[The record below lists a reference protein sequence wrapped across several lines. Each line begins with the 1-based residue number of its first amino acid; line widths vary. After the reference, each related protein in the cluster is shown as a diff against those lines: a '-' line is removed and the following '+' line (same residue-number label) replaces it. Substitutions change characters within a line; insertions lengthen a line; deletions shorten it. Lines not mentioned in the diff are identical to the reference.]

1 MDKFIVKGGI
11 SLKGEVQI
19 SGAKNAALPI
29 FAAALLASGKFTIR
43 RVPKLRDTITMI
55 KLLEIIGAEIEFKD
69 NTLEIDT
76 TNCHNPEA
84 PYDLVKTMRASFYVL
99 GPLIARF
106 GRAKVSLPG
115 GCAWGPRPVDFHILA
130 MKQMGAHIDLEEGYI
145 LAKAEKLKGNK
156 ISFKFPSVGATGNVL
171 MAAVLAEGKT
181 TIQNAA
187 CEPEIVCLCEFLNK
201 MGAKIVGIG
210 THELTIDGVSELNP
224 VDFEV
229 IPDRVEAA
237 TFLIAGTLLGDELV
251 IQGVDRN
258 HLGTIFTKL
267 EQAGCHLS
275 VEDNSVKIS
284 RVEKLKPVDVTT
296 AVYPGFP
303 TDVQAQWLALM
314 SMADGTSVITD
325 TIYNDR
331 FTHVAELNRLGAKIS
346 LNDNIA
352 TVDGVKSLKG
362 ANVMSTDIRASASLV
377 LAALASKGVTEIS
390 RVYHI
395 DRGYERIEE
404 KFATVGADIS
414 RVNK

>member
-1 MDKFIVKGGI
+1 MDKFIVKGGK
-11 SLKGEVQI
+11 SLNGEVQI

-55 KLLEIIGAEIEFKD
+55 RLLEIIGAEIEFKD
-69 NTLEIDT
+69 STLEIDT
-76 TNCHNPEA
+76 TKCHNPEA

-99 GPLIARF
+99 GPLVARF

-115 GCAWGPRPVDFHILA
+115 GCAWGPRPVDFHITA
-130 MKQMGAHIDLEEGYI
+130 MKQMGVQIDLEEGYI

-181 TIQNAA
+181 TIHNAA
-187 CEPEIVCLCEFLNK
+187 REPEIICLCEFLNK
-201 MGAKIVGIG
+201 MGAEIVGIG
-210 THELTIDGVSELNP
+210 THELTVDGVSALKP
-224 VDFEV
+224 VEFEV

-237 TFLIAGTLLGDELV
+237 TFLIAGTLLSDELV
-251 IQGVDRN
+251 IKGADRN
-258 HLGTIFTKL
+258 HLETIFTKL
-267 EQAGCHLS
+267 EQAGCNLE
-275 VEDNSVKIS
+275 VENDFIKIN
-284 RVEKLKPVDVTT
+284 RVERLKPIDVTT

-314 SMADGTSVITD
+314 SLADGTSVITD

-346 LNDNIA
+346 LNDNVA

-362 ANVMSTDIRASASLV
+362 AHVMSTDIRASASLV
-377 LAALASKGVTEIS
+377 LAALAAEGVTEIS
-390 RVYHI
+390 RIYHI

-404 KFATVGADIS
+404 KFSSVGADIS
-414 RVNK
+414 RIHK